1 MYTMSLIGMLPTKD
15 IDKAYRM
22 RLTVLPYYANFLLD
36 TSGNLFEY
44 KKFLR
49 KVGVSKESAVQIRK
63 IYDILDTNKSGFI
76 EIDDVGVMLSV
87 FKPGARKL
95 TAAETADFMKA
106 GDPNNTG
113 KISPDAERSGPN
125 LRQQCQEL
133 MRGTRISPLPI
144 DQSHPS
150 IDTFHAIHPS
160 SICLTLVL
168 NLPATVFSQD
178 IESELDLNTR
188 SPRNFELPP
197 EVLKEGQ
204 MTPLWDF

>member
-1 MYTMSLIGMLPTKD
+1 MSLIGMLPTKD
-15 IDKAYRM
+15 IDKAFED
-22 RLTVLPYYANFLLD
+22 LQA
-36 TSGNLFEY
+36 GNLFEY

-113 KISPDAERSGPN
+113 KISPDGFMAMVEASK
-125 LRQQCQEL
+125 
-133 MRGTRISPLPI
+133 T
-144 DQSHPS
+144 
-150 IDTFHAIHPS
+150 
-160 SICLTLVL
+160 
-168 NLPATVFSQD
+168 QD
-178 IESELDLNTR
+178 
-188 SPRNFELPP
+188 
-197 EVLKEGQ
+197 
-204 MTPLWDF
+204 